1 MYNVRGRPC
10 DAADSPMKREIW
22 VVLLLR
28 DCMRASFQFEVI
40 LLFLTLRAI
49 IDGAFKLGRDDFHF
63 FVTDLFGHE
72 TRGIGY
78 QKKHFGLYGKS

>member
-1 MYNVRGRPC
+1 MMVDEEHFQIVRRMHSTRCSSDQIKNLG
-10 DAADSPMKREIW
+10 SGI
-22 VVLLLR
+22 
-28 DCMRASFQFEVI
+28 
-40 LLFLTLRAI
+40 
-49 IDGAFKLGRDDFHF
+49 GRDDFHF